1 MSVKLNNHTYPIAIV
16 VSILFLLIYAFLG
29 FLGITLGLETNESV
43 GDISR
48 WCERVS
54 GGIFREPS
62 NAISNIGFMIS
73 GLLMFKV
80 LSKDKEIGL
89 KLNQFHGMT
98 PIAILYASAVI
109 YLGPGSMLMHG
120 THTEWGEWAD
130 NLSMIMFIIIPWL
143 LNVKDMG
150 KWSDKHFFLTY
161 ILIVFAYAISRWFF
175 GSGLGVNLDLFGVS
189 ISLWIIS
196 EILYRFWSPFFRWIS
211 GLLGFVVAAIFGIM
225 PTEIFL
231 NLNEYWW
238 IILFWLPAV
247 LSHRAPNNKR
257 AYSPWFFAGML
268 SYLLAFVIWLQGYP
282 NTPYC
287 NPDSFIQPHAIWHL
301 VTAFSTWCFFK
312 FFRTEEKIK
321 NI

>member
-1 MSVKLNNHTYPIAIV
+1 MSVKLNNLIYPIAIV
-16 VSILFLLIYAFLG
+16 VSILFLLIYAVLG

-73 GLLMFKV
+73 GLLMFKL

-89 KLNQFHGMT
+89 KLNQFYGMT

-130 NLSMIMFIIIPWL
+130 NLSMIMYIIIPWL
-143 LNVKDMG
+143 LNIKDMG
-150 KWSDKHFFLTY
+150 RWSVKRFFFVY
-161 ILIVFAYAISRWFF
+161 SFIVIIYAISRWFF
-175 GSGLGVNLDLFGVS
+175 GSNLGINLDLFGVS

-196 EILYRFWSPFFRWIS
+196 ESLYRFWSPTYRWIS
-211 GLLGFVVAAIFGIM
+211 GFLGFFVAAIFGIM
-225 PTEIFL
+225 PTEIFS
-231 NLNEYWW
+231 NFNEYWW
-238 IILFWLPAV
+238 ILLFWLPAV
-247 LSHRAPNNKR
+247 LSHTAPTNKR
-257 AYSPWFFAGML
+257 VYNPWFFAGML
-268 SYLLAFVIWLQGYP
+268 TYFLAFVIWLQGYP

-301 VTAFSTWCFFK
+301 ITAFSTWCFFK
-312 FFRTEEKIK
+312 FFRTEKK
-321 NI
+321 N

>member
-1 MSVKLNNHTYPIAIV
+1 MSVKLNNLIYPIAIV
-16 VSILFLLIYAFLG
+16 VSILFLLIYAVLG

-73 GLLMFKV
+73 GLLMFKL

-89 KLNQFHGMT
+89 KLNQFYGMT

-130 NLSMIMFIIIPWL
+130 NLSMIMYIIIPWL
-143 LNVKDMG
+143 LNIKDMG
-150 KWSDKHFFLTY
+150 RWSVKRFFFVY
-161 ILIVFAYAISRWFF
+161 SFIVIIYAISRWFF
-175 GSGLGVNLDLFGVS
+175 GSNLGINLDLFGVS

-196 EILYRFWSPFFRWIS
+196 ESLYRFWSPTYRWIS
-211 GLLGFVVAAIFGIM
+211 GFLGFFVAAIFGIM
-225 PTEIFL
+225 PTEIFS
-231 NLNEYWW
+231 NFNEYWW
-238 IILFWLPAV
+238 ILLFWLPAV
-247 LSHRAPNNKR
+247 LSHTAPTNKR
-257 AYSPWFFAGML
+257 VYNPWFFAGML
-268 SYLLAFVIWLQGYP
+268 TYFLAFVIWLQGYP

-301 VTAFSTWCFFK
+301 ITAFSTWCFFK
-312 FFRTEEKIK
+312 FFRTEEK
-321 NI
+321 N